1 VAPLTSE
8 TEEMAKVRPFTV
20 LIVRDQKNGLEKNSK
35 ILLNRV
41 QTIDIILRLRN
52 YIGYTNPGIIKQA
65 QEALKVVA
73 DMD

>member
-1 VAPLTSE
+1 
-8 TEEMAKVRPFTV
+8 MAKVRPFTV